1 MTKGK
6 KYDYRIKQDNDG
18 WAVEII
24 RRKTAKETVVS
35 KSQSG
40 FSSELAAQE
49 WGQTELETFLQN
61 LSERNKLRAEKR
73 NKVNKKKPSSLQ
85 G

>member
-6 KYDYRIKQDNDG
+6 KYDYRIKQDNDS

-35 KSQSG
+35 KSKSG
-40 FSSELAAQE
+40 FSSESAAQE

-61 LSERNKLRAEKR
+61 LSERNKSRAEKR

>member
-6 KYDYRIKQDNDG
+6 KYDYRIKHDNDS

-73 NKVNKKKPSSLQ
+73 NKVYKKKPLSL
-85 G
+85 